1 MRLGSVVVW
10 DRMQSVR
17 GPWIASQHVLRRP
30 WHSLQSNMLAER
42 SLAVATGNVAQ
53 LEEIT
58 VIVESIAADMPGVL
72 EMRRRAAAQNARR
85 RDARPG
91 FFATVVRKVREKIGR
106 VLT

>member
-1 MRLGSVVVW
+1 
-10 DRMQSVR
+10 
-17 GPWIASQHVLRRP
+17 
-30 WHSLQSNMLAER
+30 MLAER

-72 EMRRRAAAQNARR
+72 EMRRRRAAAQNARR